1 VEKLRGKSLARWY
14 CTFLLAVTG
23 LLVGGCGS
31 GSRATAAPSHPA
43 EAESAGEETV
53 SGSAPS
59 PPGRHRMQTTAPAES
74 GPKDENSGSYGYEFA
89 NDPLFASDDR
99 LAQASPSPAGPAAAG
114 PNPIADAPS
123 QDTPANPT
131 LEVQPAASGPLLIY
145 TATVHIA
152 VFETQ
157 KALAAAEQLA
167 KTSKGYLVRRA
178 DQSITFRVPAEKFQ
192 TVFDAVLELG
202 DVLHR
207 QVEARDVTEEF
218 YDVQTRTRTLEA
230 MRDRLEQLLQQA
242 KNVKE
247 ALAVERELGRVV
259 EAIERSKGRL
269 KLLRELIAFSTI
281 TIEFQPRQVE
291 SIESSVKLP
300 FPWLNRLGLGH
311 LLAL

>member
-1 VEKLRGKSLARWY
+1 
-14 CTFLLAVTG
+14 
-23 LLVGGCGS
+23 
-31 GSRATAAPSHPA
+31 
-43 EAESAGEETV
+43 
-53 SGSAPS
+53 
-59 PPGRHRMQTTAPAES
+59 
-74 GPKDENSGSYGYEFA
+74 
-89 NDPLFASDDR
+89 
-99 LAQASPSPAGPAAAG
+99 
-114 PNPIADAPS
+114 
-123 QDTPANPT
+123 
-131 LEVQPAASGPLLIY
+131 LLIY